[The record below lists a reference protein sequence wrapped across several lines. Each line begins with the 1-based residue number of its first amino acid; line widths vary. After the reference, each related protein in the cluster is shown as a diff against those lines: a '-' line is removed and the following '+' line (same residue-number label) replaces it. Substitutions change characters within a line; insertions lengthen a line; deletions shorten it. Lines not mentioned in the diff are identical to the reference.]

1 LNKVEKKN
9 IFFDVEPDSNATAS
23 ANRIVEDVL
32 ARTKPGSIILL
43 HAENKNRLE
52 SFNAVAE
59 IIDGLKQKGYHF
71 VTVSELLA
79 VEGSLSAY
87 TLR

>member
-1 LNKVEKKN
+1 
-9 IFFDVEPDSNATAS
+9 
-23 ANRIVEDVL
+23 
-32 ARTKPGSIILL
+32 L